1 VNRLSQTAIPA
12 DVSTPTQQRMLSLD
26 VLRGLT
32 VALMI
37 LVNNAGDGK
46 VSYAQLRHSVW
57 NGCTVTDVV
66 FPMFLFIVGASIALA
81 FRRRLSQNV
90 SRGAILFQVSKR
102 SVLIFLIG
110 LVLNALPFFQ
120 FNDLR
125 YYGVLQRI
133 AICYALASLVYLYGG
148 VAGSAAAILTAIV
161 GYWFLM
167 LHVRV
172 PGYGMPGVDV
182 AVLSP
187 AGNLAAWLDRLL
199 VPTAHLYRHSVY
211 DPEGLLST
219 IPAVATTLFGVLAG
233 SLLQTPRIAW
243 RKASVLLLAGIVLLS
258 AGLVWAHWFPL
269 NKRVWTSSYAL
280 FTAGI
285 SMLALGLLFWFID
298 GPPRV
303 RRGLTPWLVLGTNAL
318 TAYIFSEVLA
328 IALSAITLSRGES
341 LQRFLYGMLPQLL
354 GSPPLVSVIYSI
366 LFVIVCSLPVLYLYR
381 HKIYIKL

>member
-1 VNRLSQTAIPA
+1 MNRLSQTAIPS

-148 VAGSAAAILTAIV
+148 VAGSVAAILVAIV

-182 AVLSP
+182 AALSP

-269 NKRVWTSSYAL
+269 NKRVWTSSYAV

-341 LQRFLYGMLPQLL
+341 LQRFLYGMLPQSL